1 MKCTNRKKTGIYR
14 GVALLCTA
22 TLLLLLPG
30 CGGKE
35 IPLAYDLNSEVS
47 SFRISDESTG
57 TVADSFAADL
67 CVVTEDVGTDS
78 AGVDTSQLTAA
89 GLFDLNNR
97 EVLYARNIHER
108 LNPASLTKLMTAVVA
123 LKYGNTEDTIT
134 VTQDA
139 MITESGATLC
149 GLEVG
154 DQLTLNQALHA
165 LLIASANDAAA
176 AIAVHIGGSLEHFAE
191 MMNEEALSLGATN
204 SHFVNPH
211 GLTADNHYVTAY
223 DMYLI
228 FNEALQYDLIN
239 EIIHMTSYETVY
251 MDSEGN
257 SKTLSFNTTNRY
269 LTGGYKAPEQ
279 VTVIG
284 GKTGTTSAA
293 GSCLILLA
301 RNTAGNPY
309 ISVILKAS
317 GRDVLYEQMTQLLNV
332 IA

>member
-1 MKCTNRKKTGIYR
+1 MKCTNKMKTCFKR
-14 GVALLCTA
+14 GVALLCA
-22 TLLLLLPG
+22 AALFFLMPG

-35 IPLAYDLNSEVS
+35 IPLAYDPASDVS
-47 SFRISDESTG
+47 SFRIGDDSAG
-57 TVADSFAADL
+57 TVAESFAQDL
-67 CVVTEDVGTDS
+67 CVATSDVGTDT
-78 AGVDTSQLTAA
+78 AGVDTEALTAA
-89 GLFDLNNR
+89 GLFDLNNH

-108 LNPASLTKLMTAVVA
+108 LNPASLTKIMTAVVA
-123 LKYGNTEDTIT
+123 LKYGNTDDTIT
-134 VTQDA
+134 VTQEA

-165 LLIASANDAAA
+165 LLIRSANDAAA
-176 AIAVHIGGSLEHFAE
+176 AIAVHIGGSIEGFAE
-191 MMNEEALSLGATN
+191 LMNEEAVAIGATN
-204 SHFVNPH
+204 SHFSNPH

-223 DMYLI
+223 DMYLM
-228 FNEALQYDLIN
+228 FNEALQYDLIS

-251 MDSEGN
+251 MDSDGN
-257 SKTLSFNTTNRY
+257 SKTLSFNTTNQY
-269 LTGGYKAPEQ
+269 LTGTYKAPGQ

-301 RNTAGNPY
+301 RDTAGSPY
-309 ISVILKAS
+309 ISVILKATA
-317 GRDVLYEQMTQLLNV
+317 RDVLYEQMTRLLNV

>member
-1 MKCTNRKKTGIYR
+1 MKCTNKKGKYFYR
-14 GVALLCTA
+14 GAALLCA
-22 TLLLLLPG
+22 AALLFLMPG

-35 IPLAYDLNSEVS
+35 IPLAYDPDSDVS
-47 SFRISDESTG
+47 SFRISDDSAG
-57 TVADSFAADL
+57 TVADSFAQDL
-67 CVVTEDVGTDS
+67 CVVTEDVGTDN
-78 AGVDTSQLTAA
+78 ADVDTEALTSA
-89 GLFDLNNR
+89 GLFDLNNH

-108 LNPASLTKLMTAVVA
+108 LNPASLTKVMTALVA
-123 LKYGNTEDTIT
+123 LKYGNTDDTIT
-134 VTQDA
+134 VTEEA

-165 LLIASANDAAA
+165 LLIHSANDAAA
-176 AIAVHIGGSLEHFAE
+176 AIAVHIGGSMGFAE
-191 MMNEEALSLGATN
+191 LMNEEAVAVGATN

-228 FNEALQYDLIN
+228 FNEALQYDLIS

-251 MDSEGN
+251 MDSSGN
-257 SKTLSFNTTNRY
+257 SKTLSFNTTNQY
-269 LTGGYKAPEQ
+269 LTGTYKAPGQ

-301 RNTAGNPY
+301 RDTAGNPY

-317 GRDVLYEQMTQLLNV
+317 ARDVLYEQMTRLLNV

>member
-1 MKCTNRKKTGIYR
+1 M
-14 GVALLCTA
+14 
-22 TLLLLLPG
+22 PG

-35 IPLAYDLNSEVS
+35 IPLAYDPDSDVS
-47 SFRISDESTG
+47 SFRLSDDSAG
-57 TVADSFAADL
+57 TVADSFAQDL
-67 CVVTEDVGTDS
+67 CVVTEDVGTDN
-78 AGVDTSQLTAA
+78 ADVDTEALTSA
-89 GLFDLNNR
+89 GLFDLNNH

-108 LNPASLTKLMTAVVA
+108 LNPASLTKVMTALVA
-123 LKYGNTEDTIT
+123 LKYGNTDDIIT
-134 VTQDA
+134 VMEEA

-165 LLIASANDAAA
+165 LLIHSANDAAA
-176 AIAVHIGGSLEHFAE
+176 AIAVHIGGSIKGFAE
-191 MMNEEALSLGATN
+191 LMNEEAVAVGATN

-228 FNEALQYDLIN
+228 FNEALQYDLIS

-251 MDSEGN
+251 MDSSGN
-257 SKTLSFNTTNRY
+257 SKTLSFNTTNQY
-269 LTGGYKAPEQ
+269 LTGTYKAPGQ

-301 RNTAGNPY
+301 RDTAGNPY

-317 GRDVLYEQMTQLLNV
+317 ARDVLYEQMTRLLNV

>member
-1 MKCTNRKKTGIYR
+1 MTTG
-14 GVALLCTA
+14 
-22 TLLLLLPG
+22 
-30 CGGKE
+30 
-35 IPLAYDLNSEVS
+35 DM
-47 SFRISDESTG
+47 G
-57 TVADSFAADL
+57 TDAAD
-67 CVVTEDVGTDS
+67 
-78 AGVDTSQLTAA
+78 VDTEALTAA
-89 GLFDLNNR
+89 GLFDLNNH

-108 LNPASLTKLMTAVVA
+108 LNPASLTKVMTALVA
-123 LKYGNTEDTIT
+123 LKYGNTDDTIT
-134 VTQDA
+134 VTDEA

-165 LLIASANDAAA
+165 LLIHSANDAAA
-176 AIAVHIGGSLEHFAE
+176 AIAVHIGGSIEGFAE
-191 MMNEEALSLGATN
+191 LMNEEAVAIGATN

-228 FNEALQYDLIN
+228 FNEALQYDLIS

-257 SKTLSFNTTNRY
+257 SKTLSFNTTNQY
-269 LTGGYKAPEQ
+269 LTGTYKAPGQ

-301 RNTAGNPY
+301 RDTAGSPY
-309 ISVILKAS
+309 ISVILKATA
-317 GRDVLYEQMTQLLNV
+317 RDVLYEQMTRLLNV

>member
-1 MKCTNRKKTGIYR
+1 MKCTNKKGKYFYR
-14 GVALLCTA
+14 GAALLCA
-22 TLLLLLPG
+22 AALLFLMPG

-35 IPLAYDLNSEVS
+35 IPLAYDPDSDVS
-47 SFRISDESTG
+47 SFRISDDSAG
-57 TVADSFAADL
+57 TVADSFAQDL
-67 CVVTEDVGTDS
+67 CVVTEDVGTDNTD
-78 AGVDTSQLTAA
+78 VDTEALTSA
-89 GLFDLNNR
+89 GLFDLNNH

-108 LNPASLTKLMTAVVA
+108 LNPASLTKVMTALVA
-123 LKYGNTEDTIT
+123 LKYGNTDDTIT
-134 VTQDA
+134 VTEEA

-165 LLIASANDAAA
+165 LLIHSANDAAA
-176 AIAVHIGGSLEHFAE
+176 AIAVHIGGSIEGFAE
-191 MMNEEALSLGATN
+191 LMNEEAVAVGATN

-211 GLTADNHYVTAY
+211 GLTADSHYVTAY

-228 FNEALQYDLIN
+228 FNEALQYDLIS

-251 MDSEGN
+251 MDSSGN
-257 SKTLSFNTTNRY
+257 SKTLSFNTTNQY
-269 LTGGYKAPEQ
+269 LTGTYKAPGQ

-301 RNTAGNPY
+301 RDTAGNPY

-317 GRDVLYEQMTQLLNV
+317 ARDVLYEQMTRLLNV

>member
-1 MKCTNRKKTGIYR
+1 MRPCAVRPCF
-14 GVALLCTA
+14 ALLCA
-22 TLLLLLPG
+22 ALLFFMSG

-35 IPLAYDLNSEVS
+35 IPLAYDLNSDIS
-47 SFRISDESTG
+47 SFRIADDSAG
-57 TVADSFAADL
+57 TVADAFAQDL
-67 CVVTEDVGTDS
+67 CVATGDVGTDT
-78 AGVDTSQLTAA
+78 ADVDTEALTAA
-89 GLFDLNNR
+89 GLFDLNR
-97 EVLYARNIHER
+97 HEVLYARNIHER
-108 LNPASLTKLMTAVVA
+108 LNPASLTKVMTALVA

-134 VTQDA
+134 VTDEA

-165 LLIASANDAAA
+165 LLIHSANDAAA
-176 AIAVHIGGSLEHFAE
+176 AIAVHIGGSIEGFAE
-191 MMNEEALSLGATN
+191 LMNEEAVAIGATN

-228 FNEALQYDLIN
+228 FNEALQYDLIS

-257 SKTLSFNTTNRY
+257 SKTLSFNTTNQY
-269 LTGGYKAPEQ
+269 LTGTYKAPGQ

-301 RNTAGNPY
+301 RDTAGSPY
-309 ISVILKAS
+309 ISVILKATA
-317 GRDVLYEQMTQLLNV
+317 RDVLYEQMTRLLNV